1 MFVERILPAARKR
14 LVTIKNGAPVIEA
27 AKLLLDCH
35 TDLLVVRG
43 ADELLAGVITK
54 TDVVRQ
60 MSLCQGSGCTMAAA
74 SVMTR
79 SVVHCQPNDVLQN
92 VWSIMKDRGLK
103 NLPILDRDL
112 RPVGVLNARDA
123 LEVLREEVEYEE
135 VLLRDYVMCVGWH

>member
-1 MFVERILPAARKR
+1 MFVERILPSARQR
-14 LVTIKNGAPVIEA
+14 LVTIGDDLSLIEA
-27 AKLLLDCH
+27 AKLLLDDH

-43 ADELLAGVITK
+43 ADELLAGIITK

-60 MSLCQGSGCTMAAA
+60 MSLCQGSGCTMAVS

-79 SVVHCQPNDVLQN
+79 TVVHCQPNDVLQN
-92 VWSIMKDRGLK
+92 VWCIMKDRGLK

-112 RPVGVLNARDA
+112 RPIGVLNARDA

>member
-1 MFVERILPAARKR
+1 MFVERMLPAARKR
-14 LVTIKNGAPVIEA
+14 LHTIKEDAPVIEA

-35 TDLLVVRG
+35 TDLLVVRTG
-43 ADELLAGVITK
+43 DELLAGVITK

-60 MSLCQGSGCTMAAA
+60 MSICQGSGCTIAAS

-79 SVVHCQPNDVLQN
+79 TVVHCQPNDVLSN

-103 NLPILDRDL
+103 NLPVLDRDS
-112 RPVGVLNARDA
+112 RPIGVLNARDA
-123 LEVLREEVEYEE
+123 LELLREEVEYEE

>member
-1 MFVERILPAARKR
+1 MFVERLLLAARKR
-14 LVTIKNGAPVIEA
+14 LVTINDDAPVIEA
-27 AKLLLDCH
+27 AKLLLDCY

-43 ADELLAGVITK
+43 GDELLAGVITK
-54 TDVVRQ
+54 TDIVRQ
-60 MSLCQGSGCTMAAA
+60 MSFCQGSGCTLAAS

-79 SVVHCQPNDVLQN
+79 TVVHCQPNDLLKN

-103 NLPILDRDL
+103 NLPVLDQDS
-112 RPVGVLNARDA
+112 RPIGVLNARDV

>member
-1 MFVERILPAARKR
+1 MFVEGMLPAARKR
-14 LVTIKNGAPVIEA
+14 LVTIKDDAPVIEA

-43 ADELLAGVITK
+43 GDELVAGVITK

-60 MSLCQGSGCTMAAA
+60 MSLCQGTGCTLAVS

-79 SVVHCQPNDVLQN
+79 TVVHCQPNDALSD

-103 NLPILDRDL
+103 NLPVLDRDM
-112 RPVGVLNARDA
+112 RPIGVLNARDA

-135 VLLRDYVMCVGWH
+135 VLLRDYVMCAGWH

>member
-1 MFVERILPAARKR
+1 MFVERLLPAARKR
-14 LVTIKNGAPVIEA
+14 LVTIGDDLSLIEA
-27 AKLLLDCH
+27 AKLLLDDH

-60 MSLCQGSGCTMAAA
+60 MSLCQGSGCTMAVA

-103 NLPILDRDL
+103 NLPILDRNL